1 MAGGV
6 PFRAQPVAKAE
17 LIMLIDSFAE
27 QYVLLTRERVSDGE
41 GGLIETWGEGAAF
54 TAAVTFDSTLSAR
67 VAEHDGVTSLYTV
80 TVREGEPLK
89 FHDVFKRASDGK
101 VFRVTSDGEDVQTPS
116 VASFAFSQVTAEEW
130 SLADG
135 N

>member
-1 MAGGV
+1 
-6 PFRAQPVAKAE
+6 
-17 LIMLIDSFAE
+17 MLVDSFAE

-41 GGLIETWGEGAAF
+41 GGLIEAWSEGATF

-116 VASFAFSQVTAEEW
+116 VASFSFSQATAEEW
-130 SLADG
+130 SLTDG

>member
-1 MAGGV
+1 
-6 PFRAQPVAKAE
+6 
-17 LIMLIDSFAE
+17 MLVDSFAKH
-27 QYVLLTRERVSDGE
+27 YVLLTRERVSDGE
-41 GGLIETWGEGAAF
+41 GGLIEAWSEGATF

-101 VFRVTSDGEDVQTPS
+101 VFRVTSDGEDMQTPS
-116 VASFAFSQVTAEEW
+116 VASFTFSQVTAEEW
-130 SLADG
+130 SLTNG